1 MWVGALF
8 FTLLG
13 CGAIIIICH
22 YLGIFP
28 SGTQPYQLWYGLG
41 LIAGSFIIA
50 TQWH

>member
-1 MWVGALF
+1 MGRVTERAPERSNP
-8 FTLLG
+8 
-13 CGAIIIICH
+13 AIIIVSH

-41 LIAGSFIIA
+41 LIASSFIIA